1 MVVSTATI
9 LQGIFKMAGLK
20 SIGDYLKNHGRM
32 KTENR
37 ICEEHGEYTAKSIFR
52 DVWTCCPICQK
63 QKDEQLQAEE
73 LEKLRQE
80 AIQRDI
86 AKRLGRSGI
95 AERFQN
101 CQIENYR
108 VDEEIA
114 SKAFDNMPKSS
125 DWASKSEKQ
134 KEQERQ
140 AGIETI
146 LSRMNRAKT
155 IAAEY
160 ADKFDDVL
168 QTGRCM
174 IFSGLRGTGKNHLAC
189 GIAHKVI
196 ESGKVAV
203 VITVNDLL
211 QKVKDSFNGGS
222 EKEAINLFV
231 EPDLLVLDE
240 FGAAKLSETDGRIL
254 FTVINA
260 RYERLKPMLV
270 LTNLSPSD
278 IQENIDGRIRD
289 RLKQDGGKLIP
300 FNWGSYRQAN

>member
-1 MVVSTATI
+1 
-9 LQGIFKMAGLK
+9 MAGLK

-37 ICEEHGEYTAKSIFR
+37 ICEKHGEYTAKSIFR

-95 AERFQN
+95 AERFKD
-101 CQIENYR
+101 CRIENYR

-114 SKAFDNMPKSS
+114 AKAFDSLPKPN
-125 DWASKSEKQ
+125 DEAGMTEEQ
-134 KEQERQ
+134 KNERRRQ
-140 AGIETI
+140 GIDSI
-146 LSRMNRAKT
+146 LKRMKKAKDT
-155 IAAEY
+155 AIDYAEN
-160 ADKFDDVL
+160 FDAVL
-168 QTGRCM
+168 QTGRCL

-203 VITVNDLL
+203 VITVNDML
-211 QKVKDSFNGGS
+211 QKVKDTFSGGS